1 VKKFERPIAELIA
14 LTVSDII
21 TSSPNEEDP
30 EWSEDREDEEEWD

>member
-1 VKKFERPIAELIA
+1 MKKFERPIAELIV

-21 TSSPNEEDP
+21 TTSNEEDP

>member
-1 VKKFERPIAELIA
+1 MKKFERPIAELIV

-21 TSSPNEEDP
+21 TTSDP